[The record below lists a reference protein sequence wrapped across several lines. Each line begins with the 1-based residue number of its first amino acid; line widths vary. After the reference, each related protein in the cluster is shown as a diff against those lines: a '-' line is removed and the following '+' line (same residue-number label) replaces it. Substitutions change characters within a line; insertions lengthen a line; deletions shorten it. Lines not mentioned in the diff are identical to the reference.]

1 MRNKTTS
8 ISAISAEFLLT
19 LRLEIPSI
27 IDFNQYQMTR
37 ILNCI
42 VIAVS
47 ALGFAGCDNGGQ
59 READRSGTHEAQQMQ
74 YAEQIT
80 IDELPDALR
89 RLKEG
94 QMEFGFF
101 GICSSPV
108 ACIYFMQEDG
118 RFYIDYEAIGADQL
132 PYIDKIRQY
141 AVGQGYR
148 VVDTTYGNTP
158 IDFDNPAQAPV
169 LSLRID
175 ADIDSIAKVGK
186 QLMQTVFHNTDTT
199 PYDIVP

>member
-1 MRNKTTS
+1 MTKILNHI
-8 ISAISAEFLLT
+8 ISAVST
-19 LRLEIPSI
+19 LVL
-27 IDFNQYQMTR
+27 
-37 ILNCI
+37 
-42 VIAVS
+42 
-47 ALGFAGCDNGGQ
+47 AGCVGKGESA
-59 READRSGTHEAQQMQ
+59 RIEMSEAQPIQ

-80 IDELPDALR
+80 IDKLPDVLQ

-94 QMEFGFF
+94 KMEYGFF

-118 RFYIDYEAIGADQL
+118 KLYIDYEAIGSDQL

-141 AVGQGYR
+141 ATEQGYR

-175 ADIDSIAKVGK
+175 TDIDSIAKVGR